1 VATAAVNGQRLHYV
15 DTGGTGPAVV
25 LSHGFLM
32 DHTMFESQIAALAPE
47 YRVVAWDERAFGA
60 TGWDG
65 RPFTY
70 WDSARDCLALMDHL
84 GIERAVLAGM
94 SQGGFISLR
103 AALLAPERVRAIV
116 LIDSGSD
123 VDDAATLAAY
133 RGMVDAW
140 MAQGPI
146 APLAEAI
153 AGIIIAKPEE
163 HPRWIAKWQ
172 VLPREALRAASDCLL
187 DREDVTDRLGEIGC
201 PVQIIHGTA
210 DTAISMARAEKA
222 RAGLRGAE
230 PIVAIEGAAHAANLT
245 HPHLVNPPLLD
256 FLRRVTR

>member
-1 VATAAVNGQRLHYV
+1 MATATVNGQRLHFV

-32 DHTMFESQIAALAPE
+32 DHTMFASQIEALAPD
-47 YRVVAWDERAFGA
+47 YRVVAWDERGFGA

-65 RPFTY
+65 APFTY
-70 WDSARDCLALMDHL
+70 WDSARDCLGLMDHL
-84 GIERAVLAGM
+84 GIREAVLAGM

-123 VDDAATLAAY
+123 VDDDATLAAY
-133 RGMVDAW
+133 RGMVDTW
-140 MAQGPI
+140 MTQGPI
-146 APLAEAI
+146 PPLAEAV
-153 AGIIIAKPEE
+153 ATIIIAEPAENA
-163 HPRWIAKWQ
+163 RWIAKWQ
-172 VLPREALRAASDCLL
+172 TLPREALAAAAECLL
-187 DREDVTDRLGEIGC
+187 GREDLTGRLGEITC

-210 DTAISMARAEKA
+210 DTAITMARAEKT

-245 HPHLVNPPLLD
+245 HPHLVNPPLRD